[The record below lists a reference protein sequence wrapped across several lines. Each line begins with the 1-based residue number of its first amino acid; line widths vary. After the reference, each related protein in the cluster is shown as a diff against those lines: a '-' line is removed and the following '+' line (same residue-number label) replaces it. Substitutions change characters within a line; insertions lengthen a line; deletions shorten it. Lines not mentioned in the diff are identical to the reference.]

1 MKKSGCI
8 FFVIGNPYGETCS
21 NQYYYYVDY
30 DKALSDL
37 NLESLEKR
45 REGMALKF
53 VKNSLKNANF
63 AKLFLREVK
72 HGMKFRMSEKYFVNP
87 SKTKDTS
94 AVQCPFCRGY

>member
-1 MKKSGCI
+1 
-8 FFVIGNPYGETCS
+8 
-21 NQYYYYVDY
+21 
-30 DKALSDL
+30 
-37 NLESLEKR
+37 
-45 REGMALKF
+45 MALKF